1 MSSNIRLGRI
11 AGVPISAHWSVLG
24 MTSFVVYSLAF
35 TVLPSLYPT
44 APLIDRLMAA
54 SACAFLFVLSIL
66 GDELGHAFLAKRHG
80 IQVDGISLW
89 ILGGVAKLSRQAQTP
104 KAEFEIALA
113 GPLASML
120 IGLGFSGAA
129 LFARSQD
136 IVGPG
141 PAVVAWLGIVNVL
154 IAASNLLPA
163 SPLDGGRILTAAIW
177 KRNGDAETARL
188 HSARCG
194 LVAGLALIVA
204 GVSAMMFFEQP
215 LRPWISALVMGVFL
229 LGAARTE
236 VIGAAIRR
244 RFSRTDIESITSF
257 YPATVPGSTPVDR
270 FASWAGTDHQ
280 HIAHPVV
287 HWGHE
292 PVGYLTPARGSVLSP
307 AERSWTSVAELA
319 VPSEAVPRAWN
330 TESVDIVLQ
339 RMEDSYPLAVI
350 HRVQDNQIL
359 GTVSQAQIH
368 QLMTAPDWWGR
379 LPDVEP
385 ASKPDFRPVGS

>member
-1 MSSNIRLGRI
+1 M
-11 AGVPISAHWSVLG
+11 AA
-24 MTSFVVYSLAF
+24 FVVYSLAF

-54 SACAFLFVLSIL
+54 SACAFLFLLSIL
-66 GDELGHAFLAKRHG
+66 GHELGHAFLAKRHD
-80 IQVDGISLW
+80 IHVDGISLW

-113 GPLASML
+113 GPLASL
-120 IGLGFSGAA
+120 IIGLTFSGAA
-129 LFARSQD
+129 LVARSQD

-177 KRNGDAETARL
+177 MRNGDAEAARL
-188 HSARCG
+188 HSARSG

-204 GVSAMMFFEQP
+204 GVSATIVFKQP
-215 LRPWISALVMGVFL
+215 LRPWISALVMGMFL

-244 RFSRTDIESITSF
+244 RFNHTDIESITSF
-257 YPATVPGSTPVDR
+257 HPTAVPGSTPVDR
-270 FASWAGTDHQ
+270 FATWAGIDHQ

-292 PVGYLTPARGSVLSP
+292 PVGYLTPALGATLSP
-307 AERSWTSVAELA
+307 AERSWTSVAQLA
-319 VPSEAVPRAWN
+319 VPSDVVPRAWN
-330 TESVDIVLQ
+330 TESVDVVLQ
-339 RMEDSYPLAVI
+339 RMETSYPLAVI

-368 QLMTAPDWWGR
+368 QLMTSPDWWGR
-379 LPDVEP
+379 LPDIEP
-385 ASKPDFRPVGS
+385 TSKPDFHPVGS